1 MFVTELETF
10 VQKFQQL
17 WKAGHNAHLD
27 LESHAGV
34 AWVGLRV
41 QLGHAPGPQHQQV
54 HPQFSKKVSPS
65 RQRRRTRRA
74 AERNVNRDENT
85 EVAEEVTSNNANLEV
100 VEAEKATTKE
110 AEKNESSEEPEAA
123 EKAPNKESIDIVA
136 EEASTDNVQCELC
149 DSKFR
154 NMRGLKSHEGHA
166 HKTIPQLDGCSG
178 DELSN
183 CIYTFES
190 NYAKED
196 IEYTLVEVLTEKICQ
211 ELVSIVKIGSKR
223 SADHLCTVRLSI
235 PMLWEWPEMNRLQAE
250 VIKNLK
256 LSHMCC

>member
-1 MFVTELETF
+1 
-10 VQKFQQL
+10 
-17 WKAGHNAHLD
+17 
-27 LESHAGV
+27 
-34 AWVGLRV
+34 
-41 QLGHAPGPQHQQV
+41 
-54 HPQFSKKVSPS
+54 
-65 RQRRRTRRA
+65 
-74 AERNVNRDENT
+74 
-85 EVAEEVTSNNANLEV
+85 
-100 VEAEKATTKE
+100 
-110 AEKNESSEEPEAA
+110 
-123 EKAPNKESIDIVA
+123 
-136 EEASTDNVQCELC
+136 
-149 DSKFR
+149 
-154 NMRGLKSHEGHA
+154 MRGLKLHEGHA